1 MNEDYLPSALAD
13 TRSTTDTLA
22 SGDRILSVESII
34 DDVGWNERYRER
46 LKEFVMTLLISLLT
60 LTKTKFSYEAWSS
73 LVRYRGGLEGLK
85 IHTAYTNDIEAHFE
99 NYFRRAINILL
110 QIRQRKTDLI
120 RESQEEG
127 VDNKAISKKIC
138 KQIILLARQFKEILV
153 SKIPD
158 PSSIKLP
165 FEDRIYNQAL

>member
-73 LVRYRGGLEGLK
+73 LVRYRGG
-85 IHTAYTNDIEAHFE
+85 
-99 NYFRRAINILL
+99 R
-110 QIRQRKTDLI
+110 
-120 RESQEEG
+120 
-127 VDNKAISKKIC
+127 VDKATT
-138 KQIILLARQFKEILV
+138 
-153 SKIPD
+153 
-158 PSSIKLP
+158 
-165 FEDRIYNQAL
+165 